1 MTQTTR
7 WWWVRHAK
15 ALDYDG
21 RVYGST
27 IDVAVDTGNPA
38 PFRALADHLPQNAVL
53 VRTTLRRTR
62 QTADAICAQGF
73 QPADTQIAKTMGEL
87 SFGDWQGMTYEKLN
101 EISGGHPVWF
111 TPLDVT
117 PPNGESFLQMRARVI
132 AGIQTLT
139 KEHAGRDIV
148 SISHGG
154 PIRAA
159 IGHALGLTP
168 ERSVCFRVENLSL
181 TQIEF
186 RHDAAPNG
194 GSWHIGCINKKPD
207 ALGHQDTPANLSL

>member
-1 MTQTTR
+1 MIQTTR

-15 ALDYDG
+15 ALGHDG

-27 IDVAVDTGNPA
+27 IDVAVDTENPA
-38 PFRALADHLPQNAVL
+38 PFRALAEHLPQNAVL
-53 VRTTLRRTR
+53 VRTALRRTK

-73 QPADTQIAKTMGEL
+73 QPACAHIAKTMGEL
-87 SFGDWQGMTYEKLN
+87 SFGDWQGLTYEKIRD
-101 EISGGHPVWF
+101 ISGGHPVWF

-117 PPNGESFLQMRARVI
+117 PPNGESFFQMRARVI
-132 AGIQTLT
+132 AGIEKLT
-139 KEHAGRDIV
+139 GKYAGRDIV

-168 ERSVCFRVENLSL
+168 ERSVYFRIENLSL
-181 TQIEF
+181 TQMEF
-186 RHDAAPNG
+186 RHDADPKN
-194 GSWHIGCINKKPD
+194 GSWHVGCVNKKPD
-207 ALGHQDTPANLSL
+207 ALSHHGVP